1 MASCQSDWRNAV
13 ALLEEHPAPDAAS
26 FGACISA
33 CEKSS
38 WMTMIGNW
46 DFMKMKISNW
56 IGKNAWN
63 TIYIYIYI
71 YVYGFGFGLEMWCFF
86 VYLLKKGPTQFQIEK
101 KKP

>member
-63 TIYIYIYI
+63 TIYIYIYMYMDLDLDWKCGAFLFI
-71 YVYGFGFGLEMWCFF
+71 Y
-86 VYLLKKGPTQFQIEK
+86 
-101 KKP
+101 